1 VGRKAVPLVVVDR
14 PTEDVRFDHV
24 ILDNRKAMRELAD
37 RLVARGHDRLLFV
50 CRSRSRLVTQHRI
63 EGLEA
68 ARRHAMHRIDVD
80 IIEAQNDEA
89 FLREELARS
98 LRTARGRTALIVS
111 NSHQASLVL
120 GFLREL
126 GVSCPQDVSVVAF
139 DDPEWS
145 RLVTPPLSVVRQPA
159 PAMAQ
164 AAWDLLMQRVNRVD
178 GATRTMA
185 LEAAIELRES
195 VPDRTGAAHRVSD
208 VSVAPVGDGA
218 RGADAL
224 GDTKASAVRRRAAR
238 RPGSRPPRL
247 R

>member
-1 VGRKAVPLVVVDR
+1 
-14 PTEDVRFDHV
+14 
-24 ILDNRKAMRELAD
+24 
-37 RLVARGHDRLLFV
+37 
-50 CRSRSRLVTQHRI
+50 
-63 EGLEA
+63 
-68 ARRHAMHRIDVD
+68 MHRIDVD

-178 GATRTMA
+178 INATGLGRYLVASAAFERFRHTRT
-185 LEAAIELRES
+185 RGQR
-195 VPDRTGAAHRVSD
+195 RT
-208 VSVAPVGDGA
+208 
-218 RGADAL
+218 
-224 GDTKASAVRRRAAR
+224 RAK
-238 RPGSRPPRL
+238 S
-247 R
+247 